1 VGIYWLL
8 LDTLNATIIM
18 SLKLKEEFGIS
29 SSLEDLIN
37 DNSIVALELSLL
49 ASKIRK

>member
-1 VGIYWLL
+1 
-8 LDTLNATIIM
+8 LNATIIL

-37 DNSIVALELSLL
+37 DNFIVALELSFLHL
-49 ASKIRK
+49 TLRDKYVGF